1 MISII
6 VAIAK
11 NGVIGNNNTLPWH
24 LPADLKYF
32 RNTTMGHTIVMGRRN
47 FEDIGRALPGRKN
60 VVLTRSNTFS
70 AENSEIAHSVDE
82 VMEMVD
88 KNDETFIIGGAE
100 VYQLFLPF
108 ADKLYITHVDI
119 DVEGNITFPE
129 YENGEWEL
137 ESEESVLATED
148 NTLPFRFCVY
158 RRRNQQLDSQQKGA

>member
-47 FEDIGRALPGRKN
+47 YEDIGRALPGRKN
-60 VVLTRSNTFS
+60 VVLTRSKTFS
-70 AENSEIAHSVDE
+70 AENCLIAHSVDE
-82 VMEMVD
+82 VREMVD
-88 KNDETFIIGGAE
+88 ENDETFIIGGAE
-100 VYQLFLPF
+100 VYRLFLPC
-108 ADKLYITHVDI
+108 AEKLYITHVDVA
-119 DVEGNITFPE
+119 VEGNITFPA
-129 YENGEWEL
+129 YDAGEWEL
-137 ESEESVLATED
+137 ESEESVSATKE

-158 RRRNQQLDSQQKGA
+158 RRRG